1 MNLQQENKAEKQLIV
16 GALKVLNNIE
26 GGGFE
31 AVASDVN
38 KIQQALGGF
47 VEKQNE
53 YWKDVAADNVINAFE
68 KKSLKKEW
76 EQIEQTYNAIIAI
89 AQEKR
94 LIDADE
100 FKRLADTRQ
109 ALYVYLF
116 QTLKVFDNMSESTP
130 IPDTT
135 VFSQK
140 YNDYYEAQ
148 SYAQSKIAGTSAA
161 TIRVL
166 NSLDELGT
174 ENEIAIY
181 RNCLYMYKAGQW
193 IIQNSG
199 MYLGAVRD
207 APPTHMAEDNFF
219 LAIND
224 FKAPARLKT
233 SNGLLVL
240 SNGKYLQ
247 VTKPFYSGW
256 IYVSK
261 NGTWN
266 KMEKTDY
273 RYAIVL
279 NDLLNYKLDVPDTIK
294 DFIKANTEVD
304 FAIPEYLGPYD
315 HDPSGA
321 KEGDWYLYV
330 GPNKTS
336 PDTRNNGYIYR
347 YKKENDRYFWQE
359 LNPNSSQVESYYMAA
374 LKDILVAEKNLTTGM
389 YSTIFARAL
398 FACKATLEALSTTVI
413 ELKEGQDG
421 AAGILRSE
429 NYRKSN
435 KVINVQLEYSEDGKV
450 YYTDYNRVSILNYV
464 KITEIKKGESEI
476 IQTAAYVTLLY
487 IFTTT
492 TTPPTKDD
500 EWQGFNGNIDLTG
513 HENDYFW
520 ACEYYSNRY
529 SSYIQKLYGPVA
541 VKIDK
546 YYGFHINTNG
556 NADFLSDTHIGGD
569 TVIDGNT
576 TIEGNT
582 TISGKCDIGGNAMF
596 RGKIQNE
603 VMEIK
608 QIEGKEEYIIIDY
621 PAGTKSSSQIRSYFY
636 GLGLRSD
643 TSLTVSQL
651 YKSENAKLFYNDI
664 EVSSVSW
671 ISGIS
676 SETWG
681 IWFAYKNGGSAEITA
696 LTDEWNIKKLK
707 ALYDIGNTLSVIF
720 HNLPPIAPSTPGRLW
735 NDNGILKI
743 SS

>member
-16 GALKVLNNIE
+16 GSLKVLNNIE

-76 EQIEQTYNAIIAI
+76 DQIEQTYNAIIAI

-321 KEGDWYLYV
+321 KEGDWYLYI

-389 YSTIFARAL
+389 YSTIFANAL
-398 FACKATLEALSTTVI
+398 FTCKAVMEALSANTIT
-413 ELKEGQDG
+413 LTGKN
-421 AAGILRSE
+421 GIIQSE
-429 NYRKSN
+429 NPATGFSIKSN
-435 KVINVQLEYSEDGKV
+435 GSANFAGS
-450 YYTDYNRVSILNYV
+450 
-464 KITEIKKGESEI
+464 
-476 IQTAAYVTLLY
+476 
-487 IFTTT
+487 
-492 TTPPTKDD
+492 
-500 EWQGFNGNIDLTG
+500 
-513 HENDYFW
+513 
-520 ACEYYSNRY
+520 
-529 SSYIQKLYGPVA
+529 
-541 VKIDK
+541 
-546 YYGFHINTNG
+546 
-556 NADFLSDTHIGGD
+556 THIGGSC
-569 TVIDGNT
+569 TIDGQCVIQDKAIIYGQLDTAGLKTTKLNYKKTLITWNSNNTAEEIVRQIADYLGVSLGNSYSGTVDTDTLEDGYKIYCNETLVKRISIEYDDSGRTGNIDIIFYGQSGNKLDEAKMWWSALVSYTPLNT
-576 TIEGNT
+576 TVKIEYEINNKNT
-582 TISGKCDIGGNAMF
+582 LQLIDIPKYATGIPGQLLCRN
-596 RGKIQNE
+596 GIVE
-603 VMEIK
+603 VESNNSLQK
-608 QIEGKEEYIIIDY
+608 LHY
-621 PAGTKSSSQIRSYFY
+621 PAGTPNQVVIQEMKRWIKSGY
-636 GLGLRSD
+636 
-643 TSLTVSQL
+643 TVSCIGN
-651 YKSENAKLFYNDI
+651 YGTDP
-664 EVSSVSW
+664 VSSIKVV
-671 ISGIS
+671 
-676 SETWG
+676 TTTDVTTHTTVTV
-681 IWFAYKNGGSAEITA
+681 YKTGTTSILTMNTDDQANITKD
-696 LTDEWNIKKLK
+696 LNVML
-707 ALYDIGNTLSVIF
+707 LQNT
-720 HNLPPIAPSTPGRLW
+720 
-735 NDNGILKI
+735 ND
-743 SS
+743 